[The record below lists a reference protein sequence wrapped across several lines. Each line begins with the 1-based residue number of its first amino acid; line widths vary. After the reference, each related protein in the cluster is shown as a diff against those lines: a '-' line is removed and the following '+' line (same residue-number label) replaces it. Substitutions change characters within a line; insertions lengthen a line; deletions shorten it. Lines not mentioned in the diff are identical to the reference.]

1 MTRMATMRKL
11 QLTFGLTVVAVMV
24 LVTHVDAE
32 EQVDPEQISMSSLS
46 ESRPRDPHLLEE
58 QTKDEPPHS
67 RHEGAPFPHPVE
79 QDRLRPSEKA
89 DEVYP
94 KKFRNDTATFQ
105 GPVPAPE
112 EVPLPLPAE
121 DPHSGAEGNATVLED
136 DFNHAAVDNNHAAG
150 PLNGTEEPRYSH
162 EQDFFPGKNDDSLH
176 TLPGEE
182 TRPHDREEEVH
193 HHQHVTDE
201 ASTPAEVEGIQGP
214 VVMPVTE
221 GKNKSKF
228 DPVAVYGLPKE
239 LMPIHPGGGSRFDD
253 LEKEKL
259 ERAKMAQTKVDDD
272 DIENGN
278 SYDAEGLYS
287 SAAKLQICFTLFSS
301 LLSVRMLI

>member
-1 MTRMATMRKL
+1 M
-11 QLTFGLTVVAVMV
+11 
-24 LVTHVDAE
+24 
-32 EQVDPEQISMSSLS
+32 SLS
-46 ESRPRDPHLLEE
+46 QVH
-58 QTKDEPPHS
+58 
-67 RHEGAPFPHPVE
+67 
-79 QDRLRPSEKA
+79 LRPSEKA

-94 KKFRNDTATFQ
+94 KKFRNDSDASRGSIPTPQ
-105 GPVPAPE
+105 
-112 EVPLPLPAE
+112 EVPMPLPAH
-121 DPHSGAEGNATVLED
+121 DPPHWAAEGNATGVED
-136 DFNHAAVDNNHAAG
+136 DLHPATLDFNGTAG
-150 PLNGTEEPRYSH
+150 PAHVSEEPH
-162 EQDFFPGKNDDSLH
+162 PFPGKDEGSLH
-176 TLPGEE
+176 SLAEE
-182 TRPHDREEEVH
+182 EARHHDREEEVH
-193 HHQHVTDE
+193 RHQHVTDGV
-201 ASTPAEVEGIQGP
+201 STLAEPTAADVEGIQEP

-287 SAAKLQICFTLFSS
+287 SAARLQISFTLFSS
-301 LLSVRMLI
+301 LLSVRILI